1 MNTLSN
7 DQQYAFNKF
16 VNGENLF
23 VTGPGGTGKTELI
36 KHIVNYAKSE
46 NSNIQ
51 VCALTGCAA
60 CLLNCE
66 ARTVHSFF
74 GIGLAKGEN
83 MKIVSQSIAKKHIRK
98 DIQRTKILIID
109 EVSMMSLKIFE
120 IIEEIC
126 RKSKNMLHKPF
137 GGIQVLFTGDF
148 FQLPPVSSMGD
159 PDTEKF
165 CFESLLWN
173 SVFKKE
179 NQIEL
184 TTMFR
189 QKDPIYSSILLDI
202 RKGYLSEEHFEI
214 LKTCMNRNTIDQNG
228 VETIIPTKLFAIKS
242 KADHVNNTM
251 FSKINEEAKVFTKD
265 ILLDCTNYIEGGN
278 PIPSNILTKCSKM
291 TVKEK
296 QFEIDN
302 LINNIPGLKE
312 DLQLKK
318 GTLVMCT
325 RNLDLDKGICN
336 GSQGIVV
343 DFIENGLKRIPIV
356 KFTNGIRMPINIYYW
371 QSEECPTIAVG
382 QIPLILAWAITIH
395 KIQGATLS
403 MAEMDVGRS
412 IFEYGQIYVALSRVK
427 SLDGLY
433 LLGFHPTKIRA
444 NPKVLEFYRGLIP
457 VSQMNVYNVEKKTIE
472 LKEDNYVPETN
483 IETKEIKINFNNYKY
498 NENSHTIVCKR
509 L

>member
-1 MNTLSN
+1 
-7 DQQYAFNKF
+7 
-16 VNGENLF
+16 
-23 VTGPGGTGKTELI
+23 
-36 KHIVNYAKSE
+36 
-46 NSNIQ
+46 
-51 VCALTGCAA
+51 
-60 CLLNCE
+60 
-66 ARTVHSFF
+66 
-74 GIGLAKGEN
+74 
-83 MKIVSQSIAKKHIRK
+83 
-98 DIQRTKILIID
+98 
-109 EVSMMSLKIFE
+109 
-120 IIEEIC
+120 
-126 RKSKNMLHKPF
+126 
-137 GGIQVLFTGDF
+137 
-148 FQLPPVSSMGD
+148 
-159 PDTEKF
+159 
-165 CFESLLWN
+165 
-173 SVFKKE
+173 
-179 NQIEL
+179 
-184 TTMFR
+184 
-189 QKDPIYSSILLDI
+189 
-202 RKGYLSEEHFEI
+202 
-214 LKTCMNRNTIDQNG
+214 MNRNTIDQNG